1 MVARATESLR
11 PLVQLIEG
19 AGHEAV
25 PIVVPTSDV
34 RRTIIEVTKNR
45 EPDLVL
51 LGYARSLWG
60 DRLLGG
66 TVGEILRDATTD
78 VAVLVDPARRGTAL
92 DRDARILVPYGG
104 GYHEDVG
111 LDLALRLA
119 EASGGHVSLFGPAEG
134 EKEARELAERAARAY
149 EETGVWTVPV
159 STNDEPG
166 AALAEHVQDADLVV
180 LGVGDEW
187 VRNKQ
192 SLGGLRASIAA
203 RATAPLLI
211 VRRHG
216 QKGRLRRQREW
227 IVDTGEMAAIS
238 TKNDVVPIPDSD
250 PIAQDLA

>member
-1 MVARATESLR
+1 
-11 PLVQLIEG
+11 
-19 AGHEAV
+19 
-25 PIVVPTSDV
+25 
-34 RRTIIEVTKNR
+34 
-45 EPDLVL
+45 
-51 LGYARSLWG
+51 
-60 DRLLGG
+60 
-66 TVGEILRDATTD
+66 
-78 VAVLVDPARRGTAL
+78 
-92 DRDARILVPYGG
+92 
-104 GYHEDVG
+104 
-111 LDLALRLA
+111 
-119 EASGGHVSLFGPAEG
+119 VSLFGPAEG